1 MSKEILKNI
10 IENFSTEKFIHFFR
24 NKNTSFRPIQENL
37 FNYNDEDFTLGEKIV
52 LRKNHLCTFGKL
64 FMHIFI

>member
-1 MSKEILKNI
+1 MV
-10 IENFSTEKFIHFFR
+10 
-24 NKNTSFRPIQENL
+24 
-37 FNYNDEDFTLGEKIV
+37 FNYHILMPICQAIVGVV